1 MHQYN
6 AKSRSSCVSRLAYL
20 SLALLVSGS
29 VVILLVRLT
38 LRAVE
43 GVRASAPT
51 TNINVAPTQAAL
63 PTRSA
68 ADPWPSDSSNMGPQV
83 GVGVFTEPSN
93 GLAAPDF
100 SLPSLNGDLVNL
112 SDMRGRFV
120 ILNFWATWCGPCRV
134 EMPEL
139 DRLYRAHAAHDLIV
153 LAVNVTTSD
162 SVQAVEAFVD
172 ELDLSFPV
180 LLDATGE
187 VTGQLYNVLG
197 LPTTYFIDPTGTI
210 IRMQLG
216 PLART
221 ELDAF
226 AAGLPQ

>member
-1 MHQYN
+1 MRQYN

-51 TNINVAPTQAAL
+51 TNINVAPTRAAL
-63 PTRSA
+63 PPVSA
-68 ADPWPSDSSNMGPQV
+68 AYPLPSDRSNVGPQV
-83 GVGVFTEPSN
+83 EVAGFTEPSN

-100 SLPSLNGDLVNL
+100 SLPSVNGDLVNL

-139 DRLYRAHAAHDLIV
+139 DRLYRAHEAHDLIV

-162 SVQAVEAFVD
+162 SVQAVEAFID

-180 LLDATGE
+180 LLDATGA

-197 LPTTYFIDPTGTI
+197 LPTTYFIDPAGTI
-210 IRMQLG
+210 MRMQLG
-216 PLART
+216 PLTRD
-221 ELDAF
+221 ELDEF